1 MEKTGELCSES
12 DCDSENRV
20 RRVRGGQGGAV
31 LRTEVGEGEVP
42 RGRAWH
48 RWKGN
53 PMLNLILQKYSRY
66 LVRGG
71 HHTPKTQFLS
81 EQGLPINM
89 EVTLTPLSSITIPF

>member
-12 DCDSENRV
+12 DPDSENRV
-20 RRVRGGQGGAV
+20 RRSRGGQGGAL

-53 PMLNLILQKYSRY
+53 PMLNLILQKYCNFY
-66 LVRGG
+66 VRGG
-71 HHTPKTQFLS
+71 HHTPKTPFLS
-81 EQGLPINM
+81 EQGLPIKM
-89 EVTLTPLSSITIPF
+89 CVTLTPLSSIRIPF